1 MAHGASAPGNG
12 SFWRERLWG
21 RGGSTAELLQTG
33 RRRKTM
39 VMTCLPMQNAADSP
53 LVWRL
58 QLSAVQLVETLA
70 NFIPYP
76 AKSFQHFRFRAY
88 EARRVVEADV

>member
-1 MAHGASAPGNG
+1 
-12 SFWRERLWG
+12 
-21 RGGSTAELLQTG
+21 
-33 RRRKTM
+33 
-39 VMTCLPMQNAADSP
+39 MQNAADSP

-58 QLSAVQLVETLA
+58 QLSAVQLVEMLA